1 MNNDN
6 GKLII
11 LKNMKKII
19 FVFTLALITHAS
31 PAQKSAYN
39 SQPERLFNLGKEM
52 FLEGNFTGAQDILL
66 EFTSGSSDLF

>member
-1 MNNDN
+1 MNNVK

-31 PAQKSAYN
+31 PAQKSVYN
-39 SQPERLFNLGKEM
+39 TKPERHFNQGKEM
-52 FLEGNFTGAQDILL
+52 FLEGN
-66 EFTSGSSDLF
+66 